1 MTIDLDL
8 NDATGKQRSFDLIP
22 HGTIVT
28 LQIKVRS
35 GNAGEGGWLRR
46 SKDGNSEALDLEL
59 TVVGGPHDKRKIWD
73 LVTVAGTTS
82 GHAQAIEISRAR
94 LCAIIECARGIRP
107 NDASE
112 AARQA
117 RHLNSYG
124 DFDGLR
130 FIAKIGIEK
139 GAVKPNG
146 GGTFPD
152 KNRLLEVITPDRK
165 EWQKVDQPP
174 PQPTAAPGALV
185 TPPPST
191 SGGEVVQRPGWSK

>member
-1 MTIDLDL
+1 MMDF

-22 HGTIVT
+22 QGTVVT
-28 LQIKVRS
+28 LQIKVRP
-35 GNAGEGGWLRR
+35 GNAGEGGWLKR

-59 TVVGGPHDKRKIWD
+59 TVIGGPYDKRKVWD
-73 LVTVAGTTS
+73 LLTLEGTTS
-82 GHAQAIEISRAR
+82 GHAQAIEISRAK

-107 NDASE
+107 NDTSE
-112 AARQA
+112 TARQA

-130 FIAKIGIEK
+130 FIAKIGVEK
-139 GAVKPNG
+139 GAAKPNG
-146 GGTFPD
+146 GGAFPD
-152 KNRLLEVITPDRK
+152 KNRILEIITPGRK

-174 PQPTAAPGALV
+174 PQATAVPGALV

-191 SGGEVVQRPGWSK
+191 NSGETVRRPDWSK

>member
-1 MTIDLDL
+1 MTMDF
-8 NDATGKQRSFDLIP
+8 NDATGKQRSTDLIP
-22 HGTIVT
+22 AGTVAV
-28 LQIKVRS
+28 LQIKVRP
-35 GNAGEGGWLRR
+35 GNAGEGGWLKR
-46 SKDGNSEALDLEL
+46 SKDGNSEALDLDL
-59 TVVGGPHDKRKIWD
+59 TVIGGPYNGRKLWLLLTLD
-73 LVTVAGTTS
+73 GTTE
-82 GHAQAIEISRAR
+82 GHAQAKEISRAK

-107 NDASE
+107 NDMSE
-112 AARQA
+112 TARQA

-139 GAVKPNG
+139 GAARPNG
-146 GGTFPD
+146 DGAFAD
-152 KNRLLEVITPDRK
+152 KNRVLEIITPDRK

-191 SGGEVVQRPGWSK
+191 GSETVQRPVWSK

>member
-1 MTIDLDL
+1 MMDF

-28 LQIKVRS
+28 LQIKVRP
-35 GNAGEGGWLRR
+35 GNAGEGGWLKR

-59 TVVGGPHDKRKIWD
+59 TVIGGPHDKRKVWD
-73 LVTVAGTTS
+73 LMTLEGTTS
-82 GHAQAIEISRAR
+82 GHAEAIKISRAK

-107 NDASE
+107 NDMSE
-112 AARQA
+112 TARQA

-130 FIAKIGIEK
+130 FIARIGIEK
-139 GAVKPNG
+139 GAARSSG
-146 GGTFPD
+146 DGTFPD
-152 KNRLLEVITPDRK
+152 KNRLLEVITPDRR
-165 EWQKVDQPP
+165 EWQRVDQPP

-185 TPPPST
+185 TPPPS
-191 SGGEVVQRPGWSK
+191 SSSSEIVQRPTWSK

>member
-1 MTIDLDL
+1 MMDF
-8 NDATGKQRSFDLIP
+8 NDATGKQRSLDLIP
-22 HGTIVT
+22 HGTIATV
-28 LQIKVRS
+28 QIKVRP
-35 GNAGEGGWLRR
+35 GTAGEGGWLKR

-59 TVVGGPHDKRKIWD
+59 TVIGGPYDKRKLWD
-73 LVTVAGTTS
+73 LMTLGGTTDR
-82 GHAQAIEISRAR
+82 HAQAMEISRAK
-94 LCAIIECARGIRP
+94 LCAILECARGVRP
-107 NDASE
+107 NDTSE

-139 GAVKPNG
+139 GAAKPNG
-146 GGTFPD
+146 DGQFPD
-152 KNRLLEVITPDRK
+152 KNRLLEIITPDRK
-165 EWQKVDQPP
+165 EWQKIDQPP

-191 SGGEVVQRPGWSK
+191 NSGEVVRRPDWSK